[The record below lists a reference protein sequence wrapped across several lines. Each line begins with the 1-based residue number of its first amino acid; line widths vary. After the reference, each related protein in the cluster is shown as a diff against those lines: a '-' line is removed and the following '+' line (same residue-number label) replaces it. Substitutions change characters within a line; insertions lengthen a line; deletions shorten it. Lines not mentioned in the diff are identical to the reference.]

1 MRVAELQIWEAP
13 RELWLRS
20 MLVVAILLLNIGD
33 VVTTEMSMARG
44 GIEVNPVSGWLIEQ
58 GILAHTKM
66 AIIAFIAVAAFA
78 SATHRKVS
86 NLLFM
91 VAGFYFVVVGA
102 NSVQLLQYG

>member
-20 MLVVAILLLNIGD
+20 MLVVAILVLNIGD
-33 VVTTEMSMARG
+33 IISTDMSMARG
-44 GIEVNPVSGWLIEQ
+44 GQEVNPVSGWLIEN
-58 GILAHTKM
+58 GLLPHAKM
-66 AIIAFIAVAAFA
+66 SIIAFIAVAAVA
-78 SATHRKVS
+78 VAAHRKVS

-102 NSVQLLQYG
+102 NSVQLLLHG